1 MRHVRQMARG
11 SRKIAIDQSASLG
24 NSSSSSG
31 LRIRCDDRKF
41 PRRLNLGERNS
52 LWKNPGVTEDE
63 ALFGD
68 SVADNYREYL
78 EPVIFRPWA
87 ELLVNFVGL
96 DKGQTVLDVAAGT
109 GVVSR
114 AAAARVGSG
123 SRVIA
128 SDVSAAML
136 AQVPNCFPSNEV
148 ALQSLECSATAL
160 ELPDSSV
167 DAVFCQ
173 QGLQFIPDRPA
184 AAREMFRVLRPG
196 GKVDVA
202 VWLSSPSVH
211 PFIDYGDTL
220 KAQRMSEPFPG
231 AFDSSFLSMTADEVE
246 SVLHAAGFKDT
257 EVRIE
262 HIELEWPSVRHA
274 VSGVF
279 GTPYG
284 PIVAALDSDV
294 RESVLE
300 DLQRRM
306 TSP

>member
-1 MRHVRQMARG
+1 
-11 SRKIAIDQSASLG
+11 
-24 NSSSSSG
+24 
-31 LRIRCDDRKF
+31 
-41 PRRLNLGERNS
+41 
-52 LWKNPGVTEDE
+52 
-63 ALFGD
+63 
-68 SVADNYREYL
+68 
-78 EPVIFRPWA
+78 
-87 ELLVNFVGL
+87 
-96 DKGQTVLDVAAGT
+96 
-109 GVVSR
+109 
-114 AAAARVGSG
+114 
-123 SRVIA
+123 
-128 SDVSAAML
+128 
-136 AQVPNCFPSNEV
+136 
-148 ALQSLECSATAL
+148 
-160 ELPDSSV
+160 
-167 DAVFCQ
+167 
-173 QGLQFIPDRPA
+173 
-184 AAREMFRVLRPG
+184 MFRVLRPG
-196 GKVDVA
+196 GKVGVA

-306 TSP
+306 TSPDGTPTKHVMTSILARGRRP